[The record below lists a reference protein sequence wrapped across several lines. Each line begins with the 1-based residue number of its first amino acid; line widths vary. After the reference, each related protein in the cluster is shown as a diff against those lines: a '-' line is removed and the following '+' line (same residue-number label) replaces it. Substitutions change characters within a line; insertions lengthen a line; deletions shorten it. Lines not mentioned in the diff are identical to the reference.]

1 MNKSNKICSYQLET
15 SIKSILV
22 YYSILIGILL
32 LVLIQKKFM
41 YPYSNIQSN
50 GIEMATAIFIFIMAL
65 NSFKSSFYFSQG
77 NNVSRNS
84 FILGTIK
91 SGVIISAAL
100 ALIDIIINR
109 IYNLFIICPTNF
121 DMIYRNSSYGVNSSW
136 QVILKHSVVNS
147 LETYLWNLAVYIFL
161 FMLGLLITIVY
172 FRLNKLGQVVVSII
186 PVLLIVIVSNFYIY
200 IPTEVWSFI
209 GNAFG
214 ANTKNPYMA
223 ILTFIILSILEIAV
237 QYLLIK
243 KAVADKI

>member
-84 FILGTIK
+84 FIFGTIK

-136 QVILKHSVVNS
+136 QVILNHSVVNS

-186 PVLLIVIVSNFYIY
+186 PVLLIVIISNFYIY
-200 IPTEVWSFI
+200 IPTEVWDFI
-209 GNAFG
+209 RNAFG

-223 ILTFIILSILEIAV
+223 ILTFIILSILAITI

>member
-1 MNKSNKICSYQLET
+1 MEKSNKICKYQLKT
-15 SIKSILV
+15 SIKPILI
-22 YYSILIGILL
+22 YYSILIGFLL
-32 LVLIQKKFM
+32 LILIEKFTSQN
-41 YPYSNIQSN
+41 SNIQSS
-50 GIEMATAIFIFIMAL
+50 GIEMSTAIFIFIMAL

-91 SGVIISAAL
+91 SGVIISSAL

-136 QVILKHSVVNS
+136 QVILNHSVVNS

>member
-22 YYSILIGILL
+22 YYGILIGILL
-32 LVLIQKKFM
+32 LVLIQNFI
-41 YPYSNIQSN
+41 YPNSNIQSN
-50 GIEMATAIFIFIMAL
+50 GIEMPTAIFIFIMAL
-65 NSFKSSFYFSQG
+65 NSFKTSFYFSQG

-91 SGVIISAAL
+91 SGVIISAVL

-121 DMIYRNSSYGVNSSW
+121 DMIYRNPSYDVNGSW
-136 QVILKHSVVNS
+136 QVILNHSVVNS

-172 FRLNKLGQVVVSII
+172 FRLNKFGQVVVSII

-200 IPTEVWSFI
+200 IPTKVWNFI

-223 ILTFIILSILEIAV
+223 MLTFIILSILAISI
-237 QYLLIK
+237 QYLLVK
-243 KAVADKI
+243 KAVTDKI

>member
-91 SGVIISAAL
+91 SGVIISASL

-136 QVILKHSVVNS
+136 QVILNHSVVNS
-147 LETYLWNLAVYIFL
+147 LEIYLWNLAVYIFL
-161 FMLGLLITIVY
+161 FMLGLLI
-172 FRLNKLGQVVVSII
+172 
-186 PVLLIVIVSNFYIY
+186 
-200 IPTEVWSFI
+200 
-209 GNAFG
+209 
-214 ANTKNPYMA
+214 
-223 ILTFIILSILEIAV
+223 
-237 QYLLIK
+237 
-243 KAVADKI
+243 